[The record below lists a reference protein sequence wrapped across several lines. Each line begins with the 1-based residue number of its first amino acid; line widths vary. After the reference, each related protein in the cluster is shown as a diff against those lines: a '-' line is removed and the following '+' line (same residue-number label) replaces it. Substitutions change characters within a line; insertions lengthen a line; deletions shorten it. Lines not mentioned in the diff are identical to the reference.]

1 MTPEKLLKHW
11 KRIEPFVFTLV
22 TLVSLTPFVYFQF
35 FPSMDGA
42 SHLYNANIIKHLL
55 FGDNDL
61 FRQYFAINQEPV
73 PNWTGHL
80 VTALLMLVFPAHVA
94 EKILI
99 IALLISTP
107 FAFRSLMKRIA
118 PHNIIFSWMIF
129 PFTHSMFFFFGFFN
143 FCIALLFMIISLNA
157 WLKFMEGPW
166 KVRNT
171 LWLTLLLAITYFSH
185 IVIFGLLLLVIAVH
199 LASAFLAESRQAT
212 PWHTPLRKY
221 VSRSAAVLAAS
232 AIPLLLTGY
241 FFYSR
246 PGTRDWQY
254 STFGELLHNLFTVRP
269 LVVFDPSREESF
281 TSVLFVLI
289 MLLLTA
295 GILLKRFERRKYA
308 MQADSLPPANIPSR
322 AGGRHAGWLAASLM
336 VMLLLYF
343 LMPDAYGSASY
354 TNLRIAL
361 VIFMILIL
369 LIATFRLPAWI
380 GTGSAAFTLL
390 ISFILM
396 WNYAPTIYEMA
407 RVARSC
413 NDAARHVPNHAVVLP
428 VYSMDNWFTGHFVDY
443 LAVDKPVV
451 MVYNYECESGY
462 FPVVWNHATRP
473 NFYVGN
479 PADTSRF
486 LNFPVYPG
494 RDAIAVDYIFVV
506 GNTKPMKHHFFRVL
520 EKVLESYYQPVYH
533 GDFCTLYERKE
544 KGEGRRGNELKM
556 EN

>member
-1 MTPEKLLKHW
+1 MIPEKLLTNW
-11 KRIEPFVFTLV
+11 KRFEPFAFTLV
-22 TLVSLTPFVYFQF
+22 TMVSLTPFVYFRF

-42 SHLYNANIIKHLL
+42 SHLYNANIINHML
-55 FGDNDL
+55 FGGSDL
-61 FRQYFAINQEPV
+61 FRQFFAINPEPV

-99 IALLISTP
+99 VALLTATP
-107 FAFRSLMKRIA
+107 FAFRLLVRRIA

-129 PFTHSMFFFFGFFN
+129 PFSHSMFFFFGFFN

-166 KVRNT
+166 KARNT
-171 LWLTLLLAITYFSH
+171 LWLALLLAVTYFSH

-212 PWHTPLRKY
+212 HWHFPLRKY

-232 AIPLLLTGY
+232 AIPLLLFGY

-246 PGTRDWQY
+246 PGTRDWHF
-254 STFGELLHNLFTVRP
+254 STTGELLRYLVTVRP
-269 LVVFDPSREESF
+269 LVTFDPIREEPI
-281 TSVLFVLI
+281 TSMLFL
-289 MLLLTA
+289 LLLT
-295 GILLKRFERRKYA
+295 LLITGVTLHLIRRKRSGLNA
-308 MQADSLPPANIPSR
+308 IKDGPDKDQPNIS
-322 AGGRHAGWLAASLM
+322 GRHAGWLTASL
-336 VMLLLYF
+336 VIMLTLYF
-343 LMPDAYGSASY
+343 LLPDAYGTASY

-361 VIFMILIL
+361 VLFLTLIL
-369 LIATFRLPAWI
+369 LIATFRIPAWTGI
-380 GTGSAAFTLL
+380 GSAAVTLL
-390 ISFILM
+390 VSFILI

-413 NDAARHVPNHAVVLP
+413 NDAAQHVPDRAVVLP
-428 VYSMDNWFTGHFVDY
+428 VYSMDNWFTGHYVDY

-462 FPVVWNHATRP
+462 FPVVWNHASRP

-486 LNFPVYPG
+486 LNFPVYAG

-520 EKVLESYYQPVYH
+520 ERVLESYYKPVYR
-533 GDFCTLYERKE
+533 GDFCTLYGRKPE
-544 KGEGRRGNELKM
+544 HVGNGP
-556 EN
+556 